1 MIGTNRRGATLF
13 YLSLLTNTISKCCSR
28 FLINLYTSASWG
40 VNARQGGHWK
50 TPPLLLFTSQLSPSI
65 PHPVGGEVKPSHSIF
80 QVLIPDVFLGGV
92 LVLPEVQTAGL
103 EDDVLQHLVDGP
115 RPPGER
121 VAARVFDEAFLR
133 RHADGAAVA
142 VQQYQRRD
150 AGFDSVSSRE
160 TCL

>member
-1 MIGTNRRGATLF
+1 M
-13 YLSLLTNTISKCCSR
+13 
-28 FLINLYTSASWG
+28 
-40 VNARQGGHWK
+40 
-50 TPPLLLFTSQLSPSI
+50 
-65 PHPVGGEVKPSHSIF
+65 
-80 QVLIPDVFLGGV
+80 
-92 LVLPEVQTAGL
+92 LPEVQTAGL